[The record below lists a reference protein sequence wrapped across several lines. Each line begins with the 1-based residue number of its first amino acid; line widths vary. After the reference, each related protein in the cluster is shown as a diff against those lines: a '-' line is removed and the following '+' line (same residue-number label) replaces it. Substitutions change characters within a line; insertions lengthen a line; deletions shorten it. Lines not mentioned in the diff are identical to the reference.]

1 MSEQQI
7 DLKPQQHSRSNK
19 IKWLIAFTGLL
30 LLMVWGWN
38 YWKKS
43 QADKQESFS
52 QWSKPVPVRV
62 VGVQRGDLQ
71 LQIKAIGTVVP
82 ANTVNVQSQ
91 VSGVLQKL
99 YFQEGQYIRKGQLL
113 AQIDPTPFQVALA
126 QAQGTQQQ
134 NLAQLQNAQTELNRY
149 QLLYKQ
155 DSIAKQ
161 QVDQQQALV
170 NQLKGQMQANQ
181 AQVDAAKL
189 QLSYTKIYAPIEGR
203 VGFRLKDAGNL
214 IQANEA
220 TGLLSITQIHPVYI
234 QFAIAENYLD
244 TIRQATKNKQSI
256 QVSAWD
262 RAEQKQLATGSVQ
275 ALDNQ
280 IDLNT
285 GTLKVKAV
293 FANLDDALFPNQFV
307 NVRLNAKTLQNAV
320 HLPSDAIQHGAKGTY
335 AYIVN
340 KEDKAEVR
348 MLKLGAVSQG
358 QTEIVEGLQGNE
370 RVVLEGIDRLS
381 EGQEVQIIQDDVS
394 KSLPAKTVAG

>member
-1 MSEQQI
+1 MSEPLTDPSPPQHPRSSK
-7 DLKPQQHSRSNK
+7 LKWW
-19 IKWLIAFTGLL
+19 IVLIMLL
-30 LLMVWGWN
+30 CLGAWGWH

-43 QADKQESFS
+43 HNSKPESFS

-62 VGVQRGDLQ
+62 VGMQRGDLQ
-71 LQIKAIGTVVP
+71 LQIKAIGTVIP
-82 ANTVNVQSQ
+82 ANTVLVQSQ
-91 VSGVLQKL
+91 VAGILQKI
-99 YFQEGQYIRKGQLL
+99 YFQEGQYIKKGQLL

-134 NLAQLQNAQTELNRY
+134 NLAQLRNAQTELDRY
-149 QLLYKQ
+149 LLLYKQ

-181 AQVDAAKL
+181 ALVDAAKL
-189 QLSYTKIYAPIEGR
+189 QLSYSKIYAPIEGR
-203 VGFRLKDAGNL
+203 AGFRLKDIGNL

-220 TGLLSITQIHPVYI
+220 TGLLSITQIRPVYV

-244 TIRQATKNKQSI
+244 MVRQAIKNKQSI
-256 QVSAWD
+256 PVAAWD
-262 RAEQKQLATGSVQ
+262 RAEQKQLAIGSVQ

-280 IDLNT
+280 IEVNT

-293 FANLDDALFPNQFV
+293 FTNTDDALFPNQFV
-307 NVRLNAKTLQNAV
+307 NVRLNAKTLKNVV

-335 AYIVN
+335 VYIVN
-340 KEDKAEVR
+340 QNRKAEVR
-348 MLKLGAVSQG
+348 MLKLGMVSQG
-358 QTEIVEGLQGNE
+358 QTEIIEGLQGNE

-381 EGQEVQIIQDDVS
+381 EGQEVQIIQDD
-394 KSLPAKTVAG
+394 AKTVSANANAG

>member
-1 MSEQQI
+1 MSKQPLDLTTQPHSQQ
-7 DLKPQQHSRSNK
+7 NK
-19 IKWLIAFTGLL
+19 IKWLIGLI
-30 LLMVWGWN
+30 LLMFLILWGWN
-38 YWKKS
+38 FWKKS
-43 QADKQESFS
+43 QAEKQDSFS

-71 LQIKAIGTVVP
+71 LEIKAIGTVVP
-82 ANTVNVQSQ
+82 ASTVNVQSQ
-91 VSGVLQKL
+91 VSGVLQKI
-99 YFQEGQYIRKGQLL
+99 YFQEGQYIQKGQLL

-134 NLAQLQNAQTELNRY
+134 NLAQLHNAQSELARY

-155 DSIAKQ
+155 DSIARQ

-170 NQLKGQMQANQ
+170 NQLKGQIQANQ

-189 QLSYTKIYAPIEGR
+189 QLSYTKIYAPIDGR

-220 TGLLSITQIHPVYI
+220 TGLLSITQVHPIYV
-234 QFAIAENYLD
+234 QFAVAENYLD
-244 TIRQATKNKQSI
+244 IVREASKNKQSI
-256 QVSAWD
+256 RVSAWD

-293 FANLDDALFPNQFV
+293 FANTDDALFPNQFV
-307 NVRLNAKTLQNAV
+307 NVRLNAKTLHNVV

-335 AYIVN
+335 VYIIN
-340 KEDKAEVR
+340 KENKAEVR
-348 MLKLGAVSQG
+348 MLKLGMVSQG

-381 EGQEVQIIQDDVS
+381 EGQDVQVVQDDHAH
-394 KSLPAKTVAG
+394 PAQAKTVAG